1 MAQIPLASITVP
13 GTPAALLDA
22 MRQFE
27 LDAVEGRLTCQ
38 RGATFKGKLRAHR
51 MAKDCTPR
59 DSASIRLLPRSGP
72 P

>member
-38 RGATFKGKLRAHR
+38 RARRSRVYCVLIGWPRTAPLAIPRA
-51 MAKDCTPR
+51 
-59 DSASIRLLPRSGP
+59 IRLLPRSGP